1 MAAAIDGIVL
11 FDGIAYEIQRL
22 LGKGKGGYS
31 YLARR
36 ASALYVVKQ
45 IHHEPCSYYQF
56 GNKLDSELRDYALL
70 RDVGI
75 PMPELLAVDRSNE
88 RLLKEYIPGETVFS
102 LVQREALPDRCLDQ
116 VRGMCDLLYP
126 AGLNIDYFPTNFVP
140 SAGTLYYVDYECN
153 AYEEQWDFE
162 HWGIRY
168 CPRQTNSASIP
179 LSCRSMMRS
188 LFKSSLPKKRP
199 HYKRRITRHVDCFDR
214 G

>member
-70 RDVGI
+70 RDVCI
-75 PMPELLAVDRSNE
+75 P
-88 RLLKEYIPGETVFS
+88 
-102 LVQREALPDRCLDQ
+102 
-116 VRGMCDLLYP
+116 
-126 AGLNIDYFPTNFVP
+126 
-140 SAGTLYYVDYECN
+140 
-153 AYEEQWDFE
+153 
-162 HWGIRY
+162 
-168 CPRQTNSASIP
+168 CPNCSP
-179 LSCRSMMRS
+179 LTAAMSVC
-188 LFKSSLPKKRP
+188 
-199 HYKRRITRHVDCFDR
+199 
-214 G
+214 

>member
-1 MAAAIDGIVL
+1 M
-11 FDGIAYEIQRL
+11 
-22 LGKGKGGYS
+22 
-31 YLARR
+31 
-36 ASALYVVKQ
+36 VKQ

-168 CPRQTNSASIP
+168 WSKTAQ
-179 LSCRSMMRS
+179 
-188 LFKSSLPKKRP
+188 LP
-199 HYKRRITRHVDCFDR
+199 FDDAQSVQVEPSKETTALQKEDHAPC
-214 G
+214 

>member
-126 AGLNIDYFPTNFVP
+126 AGLNIDYFSTNFVP

-168 CPRQTNSASIP
+168 WSKTDEFCKYAAQ
-179 LSCRSMMRS
+179 
-188 LFKSSLPKKRP
+188 LP
-199 HYKRRITRHVDCFDR
+199 FDDAQSVQVEPSKETTALQKEDHAPC
-214 G
+214 

>member
-31 YLARR
+31 YLARG

-140 SAGTLYYVDYECN
+140 SAGMLYYVDYECN

-168 CPRQTNSASIP
+168 WSKTDEFCKYTAQ
-179 LSCRSMMRS
+179 
-188 LFKSSLPKKRP
+188 LP
-199 HYKRRITRHVDCFDR
+199 FDDAQSVQVEPSKETTALQKEDHAPC
-214 G
+214 